1 MNQNTMLIIDGSSLF
16 FRAFYALPLLK
27 TKRGLYTNAVYG
39 FVSMME
45 NAIEQINPDHL
56 LVCFDQKGRTFRH
69 KLYDEYKGTRQK
81 TPTELDQ
88 QWPYLMEILKSMR
101 IKTVD
106 SPEYEA
112 DDLAGTVASLAKQAG
127 QKVYLLTGDR
137 DYLQLVDE
145 NVFALMTKKGI
156 TNLEVYDVERIQK

>member
-1 MNQNTMLIIDGSSLF
+1 MCIIMFRRIYEAEYNLNHRRKQF
-16 FRAFYALPLLK
+16 VFRAFYALPLLK

-45 NAIEQINPDHL
+45 NAVDRIDPGYL

-69 KLYDEYKGTRQK
+69 DLYAEYKGTRQK
-81 TPTELDQ
+81 TPSELDE
-88 QWPYLMEILKSMR
+88 QWPYLMKILKTMG

-112 DDLAGTVASLAKQAG
+112 DDLAGTVAKMGRAAG
-127 QKVYLLTGDR
+127 
-137 DYLQLVDE
+137 
-145 NVFALMTKKGI
+145 KKSICSPAIGI
-156 TNLEVYDVERIQK
+156 ISS